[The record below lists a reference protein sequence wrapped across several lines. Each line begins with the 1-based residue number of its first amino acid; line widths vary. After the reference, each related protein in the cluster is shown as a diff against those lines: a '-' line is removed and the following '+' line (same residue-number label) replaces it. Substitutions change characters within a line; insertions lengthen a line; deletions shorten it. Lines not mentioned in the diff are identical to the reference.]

1 MPEMMHRLPSPAR
14 NRCEASVLLND
25 YVFFV
30 PPLISCL
37 VQLFP
42 GLKACETFA
51 KHRDNNSKLREGRS
65 EQSETGVAGRGSSA
79 AVAKKSRKACL
90 ARGGVAWGFRTAAAF
105 CFALRFWTGS
115 PQPWVISPVPGQGR
129 EEACSKGE
137 TCCASCMCD

>member
-1 MPEMMHRLPSPAR
+1 MPEMMHWLPSPAR

-37 VQLFP
+37 VQLFS

-79 AVAKKSRKACL
+79 DVAKQSRKACL
-90 ARGGVAWGFRTAAAF
+90 ARRGGLGFQDCCCLLLCPALLDRGPAALGDLP
-105 CFALRFWTGS
+105 CPG
-115 PQPWVISPVPGQGR
+115 PGQ
-129 EEACSKGE
+129 EEAHSRGE
-137 TCCASCMCD
+137 TCCASCVCD

>member
-1 MPEMMHRLPSPAR
+1 MKHQGGDDLPEMMHRLPSPAR

-30 PPLISCL
+30 SPLISCL

-90 ARGGVAWGFRTAAAF
+90 ARGGWLGVSGPLLPS
-105 CFALRFWTGS
+105 ALPCAS
-115 PQPWVISPVPGQGR
+115 GQGAR
-129 EEACSKGE
+129 SLG
-137 TCCASCMCD
+137 